1 MTRKSRREV
10 EREVRDLSDR
20 AGETGGRLI
29 VACEHDDGTLTTPD
43 GDPLPPNPGADGD
56 IVLNVSWRVAQ
67 TWP

>member
-20 AGETGGRLI
+20 AGNDEEWFT

-43 GDPLPPNPGADGD
+43 GDPIPADAE
-56 IVLNVSWRVAQ
+56 VTLTVSWEVAR
-67 TWP
+67 TWL